1 MVQHFNQTQKDTFKF
16 RETFIGHMKLEVLV
30 IDQSFEGKNVI
41 LIEGDSQHL
50 NYFIKSLA

>member
-1 MVQHFNQTQKDTFKF
+1 
-16 RETFIGHMKLEVLV
+16 MKLEVLV

-50 NYFIKSLA
+50 NYFIKSLALIFWSKRVFFVG